1 MKHSTPLPIMLPDY
15 GVLFAESVHAHG
27 FHMAERT
34 DPFHKLIYVL
44 AGRATFRESGR
55 PGVEV
60 RAGSV
65 IAVPQLTRHAID
77 DLEPA
82 TLLLLCFRDSFLG
95 SDADLPQLW
104 TTLVENPAHRFFLT
118 RPSQARIERLWRRA
132 LLESAHHLAGGAI
145 AVRSLAAQILVMLLR
160 VPPRPGGDAAPQR
173 VAAVAREMAETFFEN
188 WDLDRAAARA
198 GLSRRR
204 FSELFRLEF
213 QVTFFEYLLR
223 LRLDHAARLL
233 RAREHSIL
241 GIMFSCGFND
251 LSHFYRL
258 FRARFGHPPKRWL
271 LEASP
276 APAVKPLSRSRRRSS
291 GPRRTAI
298 RTPLP

>member
-1 MKHSTPLPIMLPDY
+1 MKHSTPLPIALPGY
-15 GVLFAESVHAHG
+15 GVLFAESVHGSG

-44 AGRATFRESGR
+44 AGRASFREAGR
-55 PGVEV
+55 SCIDV

-65 IAVPQLTRHAID
+65 LVVPRLTRHAID

-82 TLLLLCFRDSFLG
+82 TLLLLCFNDPFLQ
-95 SDADLPQLW
+95 SDPDLPQLW
-104 TTLVENPAHRFFLT
+104 RTLADGPAHQFFLT
-118 RPSQARIERLWRRA
+118 RPSQARLERLWRRA
-132 LLESAHHLAGGAI
+132 LLEAAHNLVGGAV

-160 VPPRPGGDAAPQR
+160 VPPRPHGDAAPQR
-173 VAAVAREMAETFFEN
+173 VAAVAREMAESFFES

-204 FSELFRLEF
+204 FSELFRLQF
-213 QVTFFEYLLR
+213 QETFFNYLLR

-233 RAREHSIL
+233 RAREHSVL
-241 GIMFSCGFND
+241 GVMFSCGFND

-258 FRARFGHPPKRWL
+258 FRARFGCPPKRWL
-271 LEASP
+271 LDESSP
-276 APAVKPLSRSRRRSS
+276 AVARSARPRRRAA
-291 GPRRTAI
+291 PTR
-298 RTPLP
+298 P